1 MPTFPDSPPRSHSL
15 SLRIPPLLVG
25 GILAA
30 IAWLAS
36 RLTPTLRLEFPGA
49 HAAAILVVLTGVVI
63 AALGVM
69 SFRRARTTVNPMK
82 PESSTALV
90 VRGIYRVTRNPMYLG
105 FLFVLG
111 GFALFLLHPVALMT
125 LPLFVLYMNRFQIG
139 PEEAALHSRFG
150 AEFTDYQSRVRRWV

>member
-111 GFALFLLHPVALMT
+111 GF
-125 LPLFVLYMNRFQIG
+125 VLYMNRFQIG

-150 AEFTDYQSRVRRWV
+150 AEFTDYQSRVRRWL

>member
-1 MPTFPDSPPRSHSL
+1 
-15 SLRIPPLLVG
+15 
-25 GILAA
+25 LAC
-30 IAWLAS
+30 
-36 RLTPTLRLEFPGA
+36 RFTPALRLEFPGTN
-49 HAAAILVVLTGVVI
+49 AAAIVFVLTGILI

-111 GFALFLLHPVALMT
+111 GFALFLRHPVAFLA
-125 LPLFVLYMNRFQIG
+125 LPLFVLYMNRFQIE
-139 PEEAALHSRFG
+139 PEEAALRSRFG
-150 AEFTDYQSRVRRWV
+150 AEFTDYQSRVRRWL